1 VVTLRETI
9 TVNRPIDQAFA
20 YTAAW
25 ENTERWDPGVARS
38 TAKQAGEPKV
48 GSAYD
53 LVLQFGSRQTPME
66 YVITELSAPNRIVL
80 EGTGNMVTAVDT
92 IEFETTGDA
101 TRIHYTAELTF
112 SGIMSIVTKFMGG
125 RLDNIGKDG
134 VAGLKRELDSGAS

>member
-1 VVTLRETI
+1 MVTLRETV
-9 TVNRPIDQAFA
+9 TVNRPINEAFG

-25 ENTERWDPGVARS
+25 ENIEGWDPGVAKS

-66 YVITELSAPNRIVL
+66 YVITDFDAPNRIVL
-80 EGTGNMVTAVDT
+80 EGTGNMVSAVDT
-92 IEFETTGDA
+92 IEFEATGET

-112 SGIMSIVTKFMGG
+112 GGIMAIVTKFMGG
-125 RLDNIGKDG
+125 RLDKVGKDA